1 MKIAIVGYSGSG
13 KSTMAQ
19 KLGAYY
25 QVEVL
30 HLDSVHFL
38 PNWIE
43 RPRADMQKMVR
54 DFLNTHPDWVI
65 DGNYTDC
72 DYERRM
78 ESADQIIMMLFPPL
92 SSLWRVVRRYLHYR
106 NTSRPD
112 LGCTERL
119 NWEFVKWV
127 LWQGRSKRAQQ
138 RYRDLAVKYPEKV
151 VILKTQ
157 RQIDIFLQNFYPL

>member
-54 DFLNTHPDWVI
+54 DFLNTHSDWVI

-92 SSLWRVVRRYLHYR
+92 ASLWRVVRRYLHYR

-112 LGCTERL
+112 
-119 NWEFVKWV
+119 
-127 LWQGRSKRAQQ
+127 QGRSKRAQQ
-138 RYRDLAVKYPEKV
+138 RYRGLAAKYPEKV
-151 VILKTQ
+151 VILKSQ